1 MSVRIKLLKNSF
13 SNPLNKCDLMHKNI
27 LVNSTLLQSIVLVA
41 IGFGMSLFGTFYIIY
56 DSYDKKLEPPYR
68 EVRGFTVP
76 RMNSPGDTGTTEKL
90 LKSYALVSL

>member
-1 MSVRIKLLKNSF
+1 
-13 SNPLNKCDLMHKNI
+13 MHKNI

-41 IGFGMSLFGTFYIIY
+41 IGFGMSLFGTFDMI
-56 DSYDKKLEPPYR
+56 KKLEPPYR